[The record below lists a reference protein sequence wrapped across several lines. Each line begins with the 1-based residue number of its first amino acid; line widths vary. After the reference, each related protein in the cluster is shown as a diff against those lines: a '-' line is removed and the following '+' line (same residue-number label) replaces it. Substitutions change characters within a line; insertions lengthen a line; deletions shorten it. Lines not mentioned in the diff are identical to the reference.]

1 VCTPHGLPVASA
13 LTGAN
18 AVDREVLAELLAAE
32 PDLVARRPRQVLVAD
47 KNYDGREF
55 KDGLAELGVW
65 LLRPAR
71 KGEPQ
76 RPGIDHLAQGHPFHR
91 ARWLEVWQAHHAK
104 RVEQPDQAGEDR
116 HEQCHL

>member
-32 PDLVARRPRQVLVAD
+32 PDLVARRPRQ
-47 KNYDGREF
+47 
-55 KDGLAELGVW
+55 

-71 KGEPQ
+71 KGEPY
-76 RPGIDHLAQGHPFHR
+76 G
-91 ARWLEVWQAHHAK
+91 LESII
-104 RVEQPDQAGEDR
+104 
-116 HEQCHL
+116 